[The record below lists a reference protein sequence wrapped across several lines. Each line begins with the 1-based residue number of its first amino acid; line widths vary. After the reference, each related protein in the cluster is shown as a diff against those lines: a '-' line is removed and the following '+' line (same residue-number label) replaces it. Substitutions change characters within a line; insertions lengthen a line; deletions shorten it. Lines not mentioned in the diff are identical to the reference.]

1 MRISLAGRNAVVTG
15 GSRGIG
21 KAIAA
26 RFEEAGARVL
36 VSSRTAGFQADLTR
50 EDEIRAL
57 VEHAFR
63 ELGEVHILVNNAG
76 VYPVTPFRDISTAE
90 WRAVMATNL
99 DAPFLCSRLVA
110 ERMIARGTRGRIL
123 NVSSTSSL
131 VARPGIAHYASSKAG
146 LNQLTRV
153 LALELAPHGIT
164 VNALCPGVIETETVM
179 EASHTAEHAA
189 KLRRIPLGRLGTP
202 EEVASAALFMV
213 SEEAAYMTGACVV
226 LDGGYTLGIP
236 GY

>member
-36 VSSRTAGFQADLTR
+36 VSSRTAGFHADLTR
-50 EDEIRAL
+50 EDHISAL
-57 VEHAFR
+57 VDHAFR
-63 ELGEVHILVNNAG
+63 EMGEVHILVNNAG
-76 VYPVTPFRDISTAE
+76 LYPVTPFRDISAEE

-131 VARPGIAHYASSKAG
+131 VARPGIAHYASSKAA
-146 LNQLTRV
+146 LNMLTRV
-153 LALELAPHGIT
+153 LAIELAQLPRF
-164 VNALCPGVIETETVM
+164 LKRSTE
-179 EASHTAEHAA
+179 
-189 KLRRIPLGRLGTP
+189 K
-202 EEVASAALFMV
+202 
-213 SEEAAYMTGACVV
+213 
-226 LDGGYTLGIP
+226 
-236 GY
+236 